1 MLEFLTRSK
10 HGFSQGTKSSWFS
23 SIMGRADSPSTEQ
36 MTGMKSWLLAD
47 SVGCVSLT
55 YLSPLVSFCRV
66 IEGQLPCPSPGL
78 ADHSSTQYGSKPL
91 WMVGYKLYRDK
102 QHFPFWSAWIM
113 ANILLFSTGV
123 SLKFIVFCTN
133 WELILQGKEKKKN
146 QDFFFCAHEEDLKEI
161 KAEPMEIQKLVRYA
175 KEMVESK
182 AQKGTRVPSLC
193 FLLVLGWWVPA
204 WTDHLQLRPSGE
216 WEASTYSRVRCCTGK
231 ERKKSPRGR
240 CDSKGKVK
248 TIVSERGVGLACQ

>member
-47 SVGCVSLT
+47 SVGCVSLS

-102 QHFPFWSAWIM
+102 QHFPFWSARIM

-133 WELILQGKEKKKN
+133 WELILQGKEKKKIKI
-146 QDFFFCAHEEDLKEI
+146 FFFSVHMKKTWKKLRLNPWKSKSLWGMLRKWWSQKHRRAQGSLHCASCW
-161 KAEPMEIQKLVRYA
+161 Y
-175 KEMVESK
+175 
-182 AQKGTRVPSLC
+182 
-193 FLLVLGWWVPA
+193 
-204 WTDHLQLRPSGE
+204 
-216 WEASTYSRVRCCTGK
+216 
-231 ERKKSPRGR
+231 
-240 CDSKGKVK
+240 
-248 TIVSERGVGLACQ
+248 